1 VFSAGLISSIQPVT
15 GPGANPSVM
24 GSGVCRNATAEVEP
38 QVIVVGNAVAVVPQ
52 FGV

>member
-1 VFSAGLISSIQPVT
+1 VKLFIQPVT

-38 QVIVVGNAVAVVPQ
+38 HKIVAG
-52 FGV
+52 